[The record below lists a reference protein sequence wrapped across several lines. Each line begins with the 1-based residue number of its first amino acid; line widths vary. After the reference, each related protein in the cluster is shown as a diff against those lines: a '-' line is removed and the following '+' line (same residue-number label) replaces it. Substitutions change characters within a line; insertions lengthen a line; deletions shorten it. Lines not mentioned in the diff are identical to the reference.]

1 MGVMRAA
8 DLVWSVFSST
18 VSSRLIRSNTRIEG
32 LKDQVPE
39 ILNGK
44 CFKCNKALGRSKKTR
59 STGTQFAI
67 EFTNGLAQTTD

>member
-18 VSSRLIRSNTRIEG
+18 VSSRLIRSNTRI
-32 LKDQVPE
+32 VPE

-44 CFKCNKALGRSKKTR
+44 CSKCNKALGRSKKTR